1 MTDEQMLFAT
11 EDQQLE
17 LQETAVAET
26 NTEKYLIFVSDGLR
40 YGLNAEQVAEIITNY
55 SITPL
60 PRVPNYVRGIVNL
73 RGQIIPIVDIRLR
86 LGKPPQEGGCFI
98 VVEVDNASIGIL
110 VDGVEK
116 MEEIPVDIILPTPT
130 QNDQKMI
137 SGMCSLPE
145 GGTMLI
151 LDCELLLHG

>member
-11 EDQQLE
+11 EDQQSE
-17 LQETAVAET
+17 LQETVVAET

-73 RGQIIPIVDIRLR
+73 RGQIIPIVDIRRR
-86 LGKPPQEGGCFI
+86 LGKPDQDGGCFI

-116 MEEIPVDIILPTPT
+116 MEEIPVDIILPMPT